1 MNKGILK
8 YYIKSIVR
16 CLNEDIEKRQVDM
29 VQREIDILDSNLT
42 IGRVYK
48 IKKLKDD
55 GRSKDSYLEV
65 EGVLE
70 KKYEHHYLFRNYRGI
85 RECFLKKDFA
95 IGEYEIK
102 EVGKKRG

>member
-8 YYIKSIVR
+8 YYIRSIVR
-16 CLNEDIEKRQVDM
+16 CLNEDIKKQRVDVDM
-29 VQREIDILDSNLT
+29 VIEEMDSNLT

-48 IKKLKDD
+48 IKKLKYD

>member
-1 MNKGILK
+1 MGDDEMN
-8 YYIKSIVR
+8 IKKQCI
-16 CLNEDIEKRQVDM
+16 NI
-29 VQREIDILDSNLT
+29 VQREIDILDRNLT

-48 IKKLKDD
+48 IKKLKYD

-102 EVGKKRG
+102 EVSKL

>member
-8 YYIKSIVR
+8 YYIRSIVR
-16 CLNEDIEKRQVDM
+16 YLNEDIEKQRVDVDM

-48 IKKLKDD
+48 IKRLNAD
-55 GRSKDSYLEV
+55 GRSKESCLEV

-70 KKYEHHYLFRNYRGI
+70 KKIRASLF
-85 RECFLKKDFA
+85 
-95 IGEYEIK
+95 
-102 EVGKKRG
+102 V

>member
-1 MNKGILK
+1 MN
-8 YYIKSIVR
+8 IKKQ
-16 CLNEDIEKRQVDM
+16 CLDM

-55 GRSKDSYLEV
+55 GRRKDGYLEV

-70 KKYEHHYLFRNYRGI
+70 KKYEHHYLFRNHGGI
-85 RECFLKKDFA
+85 RECFLKKDFV
-95 IGEYEIK
+95 IGEYGIEEISK
-102 EVGKKRG
+102 L